1 MSKNGRLIATVAALG
16 MTSAAAGLCYMA
28 SQPEHSLFPVELGLG
43 AFAAVIL
50 PGGWL
55 LGRSYDRLKI
65 DATVDSLTGA
75 YNRRF
80 VESTFGRLLRQASR
94 KRKRMSVIMLDVN
107 DFKEVNDRFGHQQGD
122 SVLALIAETL
132 RSCSDRG
139 EIVGRWGGDEFILIC
154 PYADDK
160 GMDRITKRIHDQ
172 LLGVSRRIGLRL
184 SVSVGNS
191 IFPDQGKDL
200 NQLTNVADKKMYAD
214 KYVCKMKETEP
225 AALQA

>member
-28 SQPEHSLFPVELGLG
+28 SQPEHSAVSRRARARRVRGG
-43 AFAAVIL
+43 HTAWGMAAG
-50 PGGWL
+50 PQF
-55 LGRSYDRLKI
+55 DRLKF

-191 IFPDQGKDL
+191 IFPDQGRI
-200 NQLTNVADKKMYAD
+200 
-214 KYVCKMKETEP
+214 
-225 AALQA
+225 